1 MCRRGRSHTFPV
13 MSHDWARKCARMN
26 EVNSQA
32 STHTEPS
39 WKLRLLNRNFK
50 IVSRFWVIICQV
62 WDPNSTFWE
71 KYHKSFLQSRKAG
84 STALLLFNLMTTW
97 QRKLSAAPPFIFYVS
112 SSSSC
117 ACANTRRRAA
127 PGPDECMCEC
137 GRWIFGKSKLE
148 QRLEAQ
154 SRGCG
159 SYLGENLQVLVL
171 VQVQHVFWEVCR
183 DRVPAHRSQLRR
195 LTKHKLPPQLRAAAA
210 LRGPP
215 RMPLP
220 LTDFKVKAATGHVW
234 LWPGSWV
241 LVMRLCCSQ

>member
-1 MCRRGRSHTFPV
+1 MCRRGRSHTFTV

-50 IVSRFWVIICQV
+50 IVSRFWVIIYQV
-62 WDPNSTFWE
+62 WDLNSTFWE

-97 QRKLSAAPPFIFYVS
+97 QRKLSAAPPFILYVS
-112 SSSSC
+112 SSSSSPL
-117 ACANTRRRAA
+117 APAQTRAEELPLDLTSVCVSVGGESSERVNL
-127 PGPDECMCEC
+127 
-137 GRWIFGKSKLE
+137 S
-148 QRLEAQ
+148 
-154 SRGCG
+154 SGCG

-210 LRGPP
+210 LRGPS

-220 LTDFKVKAATGHVW
+220 LTAFKVKAATGHVW

-241 LVMRLCCSQ
+241 LVVRLCCSQ